1 MQIMIKKFQSFD
13 NDEELLPT
21 SECEN
26 QREDNNREQS
36 ITSFN
41 AHDMDRECDQ
51 IATLLMHC

>member
-36 ITSFN
+36 ISSFN
-41 AHDMDRECDQ
+41 AHDMDREYNQ
-51 IATLLMHC
+51 IATLLMHY